1 MRTIFRRAAATAA
14 ILVFLTG
21 TVSAATVEVKIKN
34 FKFSPAD
41 ITVAKGD
48 TIVWDNQDIAT
59 HTATARDKSFDVTI
73 KAGQKGSVVVKDA
86 GTFDYFCRFHP
97 MMKGQVVVK

>member
-1 MRTIFRRAAATAA
+1 MRTIFQRAAAMAA
-14 ILVFLTG
+14 VFAFLTG
-21 TVSAATVEVKIKN
+21 AASAATVEVKIKN

-48 TIVWDNQDIAT
+48 TVVWDNQDIAA
-59 HTATARDKSFDVTI
+59 HTATARDKSFDITI